1 MILKFKS
8 RKLKRLYEKDDP
20 SGVDP
25 SHVRKL
31 RQQLT
36 ALDAAEQPGDMALPG
51 WDLHPLKGNRKGEWS
66 VHVSGKWVITFK
78 FEGTNATDVSYEDY
92 H

>member
-1 MILKFKS
+1 M
-8 RKLKRLYEKDDP
+8 YEKDD
-20 SGVDP
+20 SLGVDP

-36 ALDAAEQPGDMALPG
+36 ALDAAEQPGDMAIPG
-51 WDLHPLKGNRKGEWS
+51 WDFHPLKGNRKGEWS
-66 VHVSGKWVITFK
+66 VHVSGNWVITFK
-78 FEGTNATDVSYEDY
+78 FEGSKATDVNYEDY